1 MVKIRGI
8 HIVPSYHE
16 CYKLAYLSHAGNYAL
31 AIWGGMQDD
40 YVFSN
45 GDTSNEGLECEQMNE
60 LDDNGV
66 RLDEH

>member
-1 MVKIRGI
+1 MLQ
-8 HIVPSYHE
+8 
-16 CYKLAYLSHAGNYAL
+16 LAYLSHAGNYAL
-31 AIWGGMQDD
+31 ATRGRVQDD

-45 GDTSNEGLECEQMNE
+45 GDTSNEVLECEQMNE

>member
-1 MVKIRGI
+1 MVNKL
-8 HIVPSYHE
+8 VLQ
-16 CYKLAYLSHAGNYAL
+16 LAYLSHAGNYAL
-31 AIWGGMQDD
+31 ATRGRVQDD

-45 GDTSNEGLECEQMNE
+45 GDTSNEVLECEQMNE